1 MKFLIIVLLLFLFV
15 VLYNNKEGLNNYTDP
30 LDPLHSVYN
39 QMLKKDDNVAN
50 VESDLAYFNNTSN
63 LLYGFQRMPTL

>member
-15 VLYNNKEGLNNYTDP
+15 VLYNNKEGLNNYTAP
-30 LDPLHSVYN
+30 LAPLHNVYK
-39 QMLKKDDNVAN
+39 QMLEKDKAEN